1 MCWVFQSWLIL
12 LLSEGQCPDDPRS
25 GNLTDRPA
33 EVLSLQWVH
42 IYLMFLSSV
51 HFPTLNSAWCPPI
64 QRSSVL
70 LSSGK
75 IVLATVI
82 VGSSR
87 MECRRGSRDSFY
99 CCCSVAKLCPA
110 LCNPTGCSTPD
121 FLGLNCFS
129 GVCSSSRPLSGWCHP
144 HFIFCLISIS
154 VSFTIIF
161 RENSKSLTSETF
173 EHSVVTYQV
182 ASWLSQLLVYNLLS
196 RVPRLPW
203 WFRR

>member
-12 LLSEGQCPDDPRS
+12 LLLEGQCPDDPCS

-33 EVLSLQWVH
+33 EGLSLQWVH
-42 IYLMFLSSV
+42 LYLTFLSSV
-51 HFPTLNSAWCPPI
+51 HFPTLNSAWCLPI
-64 QRSSVL
+64 QRSVV

-75 IVLATVI
+75 IVLAIVI
-82 VGSSR
+82 AGSSR
-87 MECRRGSRDSFY
+87 MECRRAPGTPFIVVVRLLSYVQLFATPRAAAHQTLLALTVSREF
-99 CCCSVAKLCPA
+99 A
-110 LCNPTGCSTPD
+110 LVHVHWVGD
-121 FLGLNCFS
+121 A
-129 GVCSSSRPLSGWCHP
+129 
-144 HFIFCLISIS
+144 ILILYSALFQS
-154 VSFTIIF
+154 VSFTTIF

-203 WFRR
+203 WFRW